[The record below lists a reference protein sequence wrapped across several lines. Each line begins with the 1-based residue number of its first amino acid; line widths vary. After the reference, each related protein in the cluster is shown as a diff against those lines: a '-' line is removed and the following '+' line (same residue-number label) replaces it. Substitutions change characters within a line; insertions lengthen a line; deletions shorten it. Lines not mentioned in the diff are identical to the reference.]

1 MSHNAL
7 VKGVINT
14 IARRPAR
21 GDPGRARKRYKRTS
35 KQRKWAM
42 NVESEEKITF
52 GRKDRR
58 SETGSIYDSMVITMD
73 IANFL
78 VHKILMDNGSF
89 ANIIFWEVISRMG
102 LDDVV
107 WNLEKNGDHQ
117 ISGGGHPFCIQYD
130 FGTTRAES
138 IPGGGVQH
146 HMKMKFPTKSRISE
160 ATGKW
165 RMCTNYTN
173 LNKACPK
180 DPYPLPRIDLLMDS
194 TVGCELFSMMDTYQ
208 EYHQIF
214 MAEEDRVKTSFI
226 TKSGI
231 YCYNVM
237 PFDLKNTGATYQRLV
252 NKMFEDQ
259 IGTSMQVYAD
269 DMLVKS
275 KKESDHLAHLKQ
287 AFEVMRA
294 YGMKLNP
301 TKCML
306 EVRGGRFLGYMV
318 SERGIETNPKNIKVI
333 MQLKSPRTRKDV
345 QKLTGKI
352 ASLSHFI
359 SRSANSHS
367 ISVTSSSLG

>member
-1 MSHNAL
+1 
-7 VKGVINT
+7 
-14 IARRPAR
+14 
-21 GDPGRARKRYKRTS
+21 
-35 KQRKWAM
+35 
-42 NVESEEKITF
+42 
-52 GRKDRR
+52 
-58 SETGSIYDSMVITMD
+58 
-73 IANFL
+73 
-78 VHKILMDNGSF
+78 
-89 ANIIFWEVISRMG
+89 
-102 LDDVV
+102 
-107 WNLEKNGDHQ
+107 
-117 ISGGGHPFCIQYD
+117 
-130 FGTTRAES
+130 
-138 IPGGGVQH
+138 
-146 HMKMKFPTKSRISE
+146 
-160 ATGKW
+160 
-165 RMCTNYTN
+165 
-173 LNKACPK
+173 
-180 DPYPLPRIDLLMDS
+180 
-194 TVGCELFSMMDTYQ
+194 
-208 EYHQIF
+208 

-345 QKLTGKI
+345 QNLTGREHDVPRGECEEFLGELLGREASNKHYI
-352 ASLSHFI
+352 APKRILARLVDHNRTAVGYLSIGNQF
-359 SRSANSHS
+359 
-367 ISVTSSSLG
+367 VTLYLYRLVVTYLQLHSSLLQKL